1 MNSGIYL
8 ITNTLSG
15 KMYVGQ
21 SNGIKRRFNRHKRA
35 AVTKHHREAF
45 YLHNSISKHGQE
57 NFKFE
62 VLLYSKDRDYLNLM
76 EQRCIES
83 YNTLS
88 PNGYNLD
95 TGGGVSRTVSEATKE
110 KMRGR
115 IAWNKGIPRSEE
127 EKRKL
132 SLPMMGKVSPQ
143 KGKPRTEEE
152 KRKQSETMKG
162 RTAWNKGVPMSEE
175 QKQKMRGFDKS
186 YTQTPEYRAMMSE
199 ALKKRVFTPEHRA
212 KIAATKAAKKELR
225 LKAKEQ

>member
-8 ITNTLSG
+8 ITNTATG

-21 SNGIKRRFNRHKRA
+21 SNGIKRRFNRHRRA
-35 AVTKHHREAF
+35 AVTKNHREAF
-45 YLHNSISKHGQE
+45 YLHNSISKHGVD

-62 VLLYSKDRDYLNLM
+62 ILLYSKDRDYLNLM
-76 EQRCIES
+76 EQRCIDS

-127 EKRKL
+127 EKRKQSL
-132 SLPMMGKVSPQ
+132 SMIGKVSPQ

-152 KRKQSETMKG
+152 KRKQSEAMKG

-175 QKQKMRGFDKS
+175 QKIKLRGLDKS
-186 YTQTPEYRAMMSE
+186 YTKTPEYRAMMSE

-212 KIAATKAAKKELR
+212 KIAATKAAKR
-225 LKAKEQ
+225 MSKEQ

>member
-8 ITNTLSG
+8 ITNTVNG

-45 YLHNSISKHGQE
+45 YLHNSIAKHGQE

-76 EQRCIES
+76 EQRCIDS

-115 IAWNKGIPRSEE
+115 IAWNKGMPQSEE
-127 EKRKL
+127 QKRKQ
-132 SLPMMGKVSPQ
+132 SAAMMGKPSPQ

-152 KRKQSETMKG
+152 KRKQSEAMKG
-162 RTAWNKGVPMSEE
+162 RTAWNKGVAMSEE
-175 QKQKMRGFDKS
+175 QKNKLRIVDRS
-186 YTQTPEYRAMMSE
+186 YTST
-199 ALKKRVFTPEHRA
+199 KEHRE
-212 KIAATKAAKKELR
+212 KIIAG
-225 LKAKEQ
+225 LKSRALG

>member
-76 EQRCIES
+76 EKRCIAS

-115 IAWNKGIPRSEE
+115 VAWNKGIPQSEE
-127 EKRKL
+127 QKRKQ
-132 SLPMMGKVSPQ
+132 SESMMGKPSPQ

-152 KRKQSETMKG
+152 KRKQSEAMKG
-162 RTAWNKGVPMSEE
+162 RAAWNKGVPMKEE
-175 QKQKMRGFDKS
+175 QRVKLLGLDKS
-186 YTQTPEYRAMMSE
+186 YTKTPEYRAMMSE
-199 ALKKRVFTPEHRA
+199 ALKKRGISPEHRA
-212 KIAATKAAKKELR
+212 KINAALAAKR
-225 LKAKEQ
+225 ISKEQ

>member
-8 ITNTLSG
+8 ITNTITG

-21 SNGIKRRFNRHKRA
+21 SNGIKKRFSRHKRA
-35 AVTKHHREAF
+35 ARIQTKQETF
-45 YLHNSISKHGQE
+45 YLHNSIAKHGVD

-62 VLLYSKDRDYLNLM
+62 ILLYSKDRDYLNLM
-76 EQRCIES
+76 EQRCIDS

-95 TGGGVSRTVSEATKE
+95 TGGGVSRTVSEATRE
-110 KMRGR
+110 KMRKR
-115 IAWNKGIPRSEE
+115 IIWNKGVPASEDQK
-127 EKRKL
+127 KRQ
-132 SLPMMGKVSPQ
+132 SESMMGKPAPN
-143 KGKPRTEEE
+143 KGKPASEEQ
-152 KRKQSETMKG
+152 KRKQSEAMKG
-162 RTAWNKGVPMSEE
+162 RTAWNKGVPMKEE
-175 QKQKMRGFDKS
+175 QRVKLLGLDKS
-186 YTQTPEYRAMMSE
+186 YTKTPEYRAMMSE